1 MTKTQKIITSI
12 LSLVLCVLFA
22 VSIVDTCEFRKQ
34 TDFDQDRMMTH
45 VEKLSENGPR
55 SVVNKEAN
63 EKAVEYIVATI
74 VQFYFDYIAVAIV
87 CQ

>member
-55 SVVNKEAN
+55 SIIHKESN
-63 EKAVEYIVATI
+63 EAGIN
-74 VQFYFDYIAVAIV
+74 YIA
-87 CQ
+87 